1 MRKFHPLI
9 MRILVMTASGF
20 LLISIAGT
28 YTPSPSLAPP
38 QAVTQAG
45 KPDSAPAL
53 HPETEPLDVEACNP
67 DTGFDEKSLPVRIMD
82 AMNRFAG
89 RAAAAFSGMNSGR
102 EEDYSPSVFKYNLMA
117 LYPEEQELS
126 PEDETASE
134 RERVFRLLKYNLKP
148 FYDFFRLSFN
158 TRASDSY
165 GGRMYEYLNRKDAEW
180 TSGLYKWLQA
190 SPEQA
195 AKMLRL
201 SQASVTGKYDPTNE
215 KHDPANAATWLIPS
229 WKNVNFNFF
238 DGDGKRID
246 LYSNSQEIASMA
258 SVYTWYTGWNDV
270 DNFQNYIDEL
280 WQLSHGYSVAI
291 GPVYY
296 CDGCTDPHEAETREG
311 TGADGGA
318 ESLNGGAGSQEA
330 SAAPSEAPQG
340 EQAGIPSSVSSEG
353 QNGASG
359 VSAGDAGVTAET
371 AGQEAQGTAA
381 AETAGQVSQETVTS
395 ETAAAV
401 SAQSADASQPA
412 SRGAE
417 ASPSE
422 LPVPADGTASAGEGG
437 AEASRTSLTAAPEIQ
452 LNSEGKFCPGH
463 VDLTVTARIVGLSER
478 KNLYTVDKKG
488 GAANDLW
495 PGWSPYNKAYV
506 DTLNSQDWS
515 LEYELAPIELAL
527 GKPLTFSEISDYLKL
542 LPADVSRER
551 KAVITY
557 ALHSVGKIP
566 YYYGGKAHAP
576 GYEGN
581 NFANITSPD
590 RKGRIIY
597 GLDCSGWVNWVY
609 WSSLGKVPTNLGTS
623 GLIHAGRGIS
633 RSELQPGDIIVRLG
647 ANSHVM
653 MFLAWAPGGQMV
665 CIHETGGSVSNVTV
679 SIVDARWPYYR
690 ALLD

>member
-38 QAVTQAG
+38 QVITQAG
-45 KPDSAPAL
+45 TPEDTTAL
-53 HPETEPLDVEACNP
+53 HSETEPLDVEACNP

-89 RAAAAFSGMNSGR
+89 RSAAAFSGINSGR
-102 EEDYSPSVFKYNLMA
+102 EEEYSPSVFKYNLMA
-117 LYPEEQELS
+117 LYPQEQELS
-126 PEDETASE
+126 PADETASE
-134 RERVFRLLKYNLKP
+134 RERVLRLLKHNLKP

-215 KHDPANAATWLIPS
+215 KHDPANASTWLIPS

-238 DGDGKRID
+238 DGDGRRID

-270 DNFQNYIDEL
+270 DNFRNYIDEL

-296 CDGCTDPHEAETREG
+296 CDGCVDPHEADTKEG
-311 TGADGGA
+311 TGTAGGSA
-318 ESLNGGAGSQEA
+318 EALSGGAGVQEA
-330 SAAPSEAPQG
+330 SEAPSEAPQG

-353 QNGASG
+353 QNGASDASVG
-359 VSAGDAGVTAET
+359 NAAGV
-371 AGQEAQGTAA
+371 A
-381 AETAGQVSQETVTS
+381 AETAPQGEQETVPAQ
-395 ETAAAV
+395 TAAA
-401 SAQSADASQPA
+401 SAQPADASQTA
-412 SRGAE
+412 SQGAE

-422 LPVPADGTASAGEGG
+422 LSVPADGTAEAGEGG
-437 AEASRTSLTAAPEIQ
+437 ANASGASLTAAPEIQ

-478 KNLYTVDKKG
+478 KNLYTIDKKG
-488 GAANDLW
+488 AAATDTW

-506 DTLNSQDWS
+506 DTLYSQDWS
-515 LEYELAPIELAL
+515 LEYELSPVELAL

-542 LPADVSRER
+542 LPADISRER

-590 RKGRIIY
+590 RKGRIIS

>member
-38 QAVTQAG
+38 QVITQAG
-45 KPDSAPAL
+45 TPEDTTAL

-89 RAAAAFSGMNSGR
+89 RSAAAFSGINSGR
-102 EEDYSPSVFKYNLMA
+102 EEEYSPSVFKYNLMA
-117 LYPEEQELS
+117 LYPQEQELS
-126 PEDETASE
+126 PADETASE
-134 RERVFRLLKYNLKP
+134 RERVLRLLKHNLKP

-215 KHDPANAATWLIPS
+215 KHDPANASTWLIPS

-238 DGDGKRID
+238 DGDGRRID

-270 DNFQNYIDEL
+270 DNFRNYIDEL

-296 CDGCTDPHEAETREG
+296 CDGCVDPHEADTKEG
-311 TGADGGA
+311 TGTAGGSA
-318 ESLNGGAGSQEA
+318 EALSGGAGAQEA
-330 SAAPSEAPQG
+330 SEAPSEAPQG

-353 QNGASG
+353 QNGASDASVG
-359 VSAGDAGVTAET
+359 NAAGV
-371 AGQEAQGTAA
+371 A
-381 AETAGQVSQETVTS
+381 AETAPQGEQETVPAQ
-395 ETAAAV
+395 TAAA
-401 SAQSADASQPA
+401 SAQPADASQTA
-412 SRGAE
+412 SQGAE

-422 LPVPADGTASAGEGG
+422 LSVPADGTAEAGEGG
-437 AEASRTSLTAAPEIQ
+437 ANASGASLTAAPEIQ

-478 KNLYTVDKKG
+478 KNLYTIDKKG
-488 GAANDLW
+488 AAATDTW

-506 DTLNSQDWS
+506 DTLYSQDWS
-515 LEYELAPIELAL
+515 LEYELSPVELAL

-542 LPADVSRER
+542 LPADISRER

-590 RKGRIIY
+590 RKGRIIS

>member
-28 YTPSPSLAPP
+28 YTPSSSLAPP
-38 QAVTQAG
+38 QVITQAG
-45 KPDSAPAL
+45 SPTENPAL
-53 HPETEPLDVEACNP
+53 YPETESLDVEACNP

-89 RAAAAFSGMNSGR
+89 RSAAAFSGINSGR

-126 PEDETASE
+126 PDDETASE

-201 SQASVTGKYDPTNE
+201 SQASVTGRYDPTNE

-246 LYSNSQEIASMA
+246 LYSNSQEIAAMA

-280 WQLSHGYSVAI
+280 WQLSHGYSVAV

-296 CDGCTDPHEAETREG
+296 CDGCVDPHEADTKEG
-311 TGADGGA
+311 TDANGGSA
-318 ESLNGGAGSQEA
+318 EVLNGSTGSQEA
-330 SAAPSEAPQG
+330 SSAPSEAPQG
-340 EQAGIPSSVSSEG
+340 EQAGIPSAVSSEG
-353 QNGASG
+353 QNRASDGAP
-359 VSAGDAGVTAET
+359 GDAADIP
-371 AGQEAQGTAA
+371 
-381 AETAGQVSQETVTS
+381 AETAGQVSQETVPA
-395 ETAAAV
+395 ETAAA
-401 SAQSADASQPA
+401 ASTQPA
-412 SRGAE
+412 PQGAE
-417 ASPSE
+417 ASPSQLSPE
-422 LPVPADGTASAGEGG
+422 DRTAAAGDSGSNTL
-437 AEASRTSLTAAPEIQ
+437 EASQTTAPEIQ

-478 KNLYTVDKKG
+478 KNLYTVDKRG
-488 GAANDLW
+488 GAATDTW
-495 PGWSPYNKAYV
+495 PGWSSYNKAYV

-515 LEYELAPIELAL
+515 LEYELSPIELAL
-527 GKPLTFSEISDYLKL
+527 GKPLTFSEINDYLKL
-542 LPADVSRER
+542 LPADISRER

-590 RKGRIIY
+590 RKGRIIS

-609 WSSLGKVPTNLGTS
+609 WSSLGQVPTNLGTS

>member
-38 QAVTQAG
+38 QAITQAG
-45 KPDSAPAL
+45 TPENTAAL
-53 HPETEPLDVEACNP
+53 HPETEPFNVEACNP
-67 DTGFDEKSLPVRIMD
+67 DTDFDEKSLPVRIMD

-89 RAAAAFSGMNSGR
+89 RSAAAFSGMNSGR
-102 EEDYSPSVFKYNLMA
+102 EEEYSPSVFKYNLMA

-134 RERVFRLLKYNLKP
+134 RERLFRLLKHNLKP
-148 FYDFFRLSFN
+148 FYDFFRLSFS

-215 KHDPANAATWLIPS
+215 KHDPANSATWLIPS
-229 WKNVNFNFF
+229 WKNVDFNFF
-238 DGDGKRID
+238 DGDGRRIE

-280 WQLSHGYSVAI
+280 WQLSHAYSVAI

-296 CDGCTDPHEAETREG
+296 CDGCVDPHEADTKVG
-311 TGADGGA
+311 TGADGGSA
-318 ESLNGGAGSQEA
+318 EALNGGAGSQEA
-330 SAAPSEAPQG
+330 SDAPSEAPQG

-353 QNGASG
+353 QNGASNA
-359 VSAGDAGVTAET
+359 SAEET
-371 AGQEAQGTAA
+371 AVA
-381 AETAGQVSQETVTS
+381 AETALLGAQETVPAQ
-395 ETAAAV
+395 TAAA
-401 SAQSADASQPA
+401 SAQPSDGSQPA
-412 SRGAE
+412 SQGSE

-422 LPVPADGTASAGEGG
+422 LSGPAGGTAAAEEGSAN
-437 AEASRTSLTAAPEIQ
+437 ASEAALTAAPEIQ

-478 KNLYTVDKKG
+478 KNLYTIDRR
-488 GAANDLW
+488 GAAATDTW

-515 LEYELAPIELAL
+515 LEYELSPIELAL
-527 GKPLTFSEISDYLKL
+527 GKPLTFSEINDYLKL
-542 LPADVSRER
+542 LPADVSHER

-590 RKGRIIY
+590 RKGRIIS

>member
-28 YTPSPSLAPP
+28 YTPSSSLAPP
-38 QAVTQAG
+38 QGITQAG
-45 KPDSAPAL
+45 SPTENPAL
-53 HPETEPLDVEACNP
+53 YPETEALDVEACNP

-89 RAAAAFSGMNSGR
+89 RSAAAFSGINSGR

-126 PEDETASE
+126 PDDETASE

-201 SQASVTGKYDPTNE
+201 SQASVTGRYDPTNE

-246 LYSNSQEIASMA
+246 LYSNSQEIAAMA

-280 WQLSHGYSVAI
+280 WQLSHGYSVAV

-296 CDGCTDPHEAETREG
+296 CDGCVDPHEADTKEG
-311 TGADGGA
+311 TDANDGSA
-318 ESLNGGAGSQEA
+318 EVLNGSAGSQEA
-330 SAAPSEAPQG
+330 SSAPSEAPQG
-340 EQAGIPSSVSSEG
+340 EQAGIPSAVSSEG
-353 QNGASG
+353 QTRASDGAP
-359 VSAGDAGVTAET
+359 GDAADIP
-371 AGQEAQGTAA
+371 
-381 AETAGQVSQETVTS
+381 AETAGQVSQETVPA
-395 ETAAAV
+395 ETAAA
-401 SAQSADASQPA
+401 ASTQPA
-412 SRGAE
+412 PQGAE
-417 ASPSE
+417 ASPSQLSPE
-422 LPVPADGTASAGEGG
+422 DRTAAAGDSGSNTL
-437 AEASRTSLTAAPEIQ
+437 EASQTTAPEIQ

-478 KNLYTVDKKG
+478 KNLYTVDKRG
-488 GAANDLW
+488 GAATDTW
-495 PGWSPYNKAYV
+495 PGWSSYNKAYV
-506 DTLNSQDWS
+506 NTLNSQDWS
-515 LEYELAPIELAL
+515 LEYELSPIELAL
-527 GKPLTFSEISDYLKL
+527 GKPLTFSEINDYLKL
-542 LPADVSRER
+542 LPADISRER

-590 RKGRIIY
+590 RKGRIIS

-609 WSSLGKVPTNLGTS
+609 WSSLGQVPTNLGTS

>member
-28 YTPSPSLAPP
+28 YTPSSSLAPP
-38 QAVTQAG
+38 QVITQAG
-45 KPDSAPAL
+45 TPEDTTAL

-89 RAAAAFSGMNSGR
+89 RSAAAFSGINSGR
-102 EEDYSPSVFKYNLMA
+102 EEEYSPSVFKYNLMA
-117 LYPEEQELS
+117 LYPQEQELS
-126 PEDETASE
+126 PADETASE
-134 RERVFRLLKYNLKP
+134 RERVLRLLKHNLKP

-215 KHDPANAATWLIPS
+215 KHDPANASTWLIPS

-238 DGDGKRID
+238 DGDGRRID

-270 DNFQNYIDEL
+270 DNFRNYIDEL

-296 CDGCTDPHEAETREG
+296 CDGCVDPHEADTKEG
-311 TGADGGA
+311 TGTAGGSA
-318 ESLNGGAGSQEA
+318 EALSGGAGAQEA
-330 SAAPSEAPQG
+330 SEAPSEAPQG

-353 QNGASG
+353 QNGASDASVG
-359 VSAGDAGVTAET
+359 NAAGV
-371 AGQEAQGTAA
+371 A
-381 AETAGQVSQETVTS
+381 AETAPQGEQETVPAQ
-395 ETAAAV
+395 TAAA
-401 SAQSADASQPA
+401 SAQPADASQTA
-412 SRGAE
+412 SQGAE

-422 LPVPADGTASAGEGG
+422 LSVPAVGTAEAGEGG
-437 AEASRTSLTAAPEIQ
+437 ANASGASLTAAPEIQ

-478 KNLYTVDKKG
+478 KNLYTIDKKG
-488 GAANDLW
+488 AAATDTW

-506 DTLNSQDWS
+506 DTLYSQDWS
-515 LEYELAPIELAL
+515 LEYELSPVELAL

-542 LPADVSRER
+542 LPADISRER

-590 RKGRIIY
+590 RKGRIIS